1 MDLDQPS
8 PPLVATPVPK
18 APPSGFS
25 AAATVPGRRMPW
37 PLIGFAFAAGLVAMA
52 LAVHYYERWAHPA
65 PPVATTGASPTGTA
79 APAPVAALAT
89 VPTGTSVDA
98 LAIRENELG
107 ARLAVLEARAAAID
121 GDSRAAAG
129 NAARAEA
136 LLLALGTRRA
146 LDRGQP
152 LGYLEEQLRARF
164 GARQPMAVSAIL
176 QAARA
181 PVTLEDLRASLDGV
195 APLLT
200 TAAAKDGWLAS
211 FRREMGGLIVIRH
224 AGTPT
229 TMPNDRLARAR
240 RALDAGQVEAA
251 LAEVSQMPGATSADA
266 WLAAARRYVGARQAL
281 DVLESAALQGNAAR
295 Y

>member
-18 APPSGFS
+18 AAPPGFS
-25 AAATVPGRRMPW
+25 AAATVPRRRMPW
-37 PLIGFAFAAGLVAMA
+37 LLIGLAFAAGLVAMA
-52 LAVHYYERWAHPA
+52 LAVHYYDRWAHPA
-65 PPVATTGASPTGTA
+65 QPVATTDASPIGAA
-79 APAPVAALAT
+79 APAPVAPLAT
-89 VPTGTSVDA
+89 VPTGTTVDA

-107 ARLAVLEARAAAID
+107 GRLAVLEARAAAID
-121 GDSRAAAG
+121 SDSRAAAG

-164 GARQPMAVSAIL
+164 GARQPAAVGAIQ

-251 LAEVSQMPGATSADA
+251 LAEVSQMPGAASADA
-266 WLAAARRYVGARQAL
+266 WIAAARRYVGARQAL
-281 DVLESAALQGNAAR
+281 DVLESAALQGDAAR
-295 Y
+295 N

>member
-8 PPLVATPVPK
+8 PPLVATPVPTA
-18 APPSGFS
+18 APTSLS
-25 AAATVPGRRMPW
+25 AAASVPTRRMPW
-37 PLIGFAFAAGLVAMA
+37 LLIGFAFAAGLVAMA
-52 LAVHYYERWAHPA
+52 MAVHYYDRWAHPA
-65 PPVATTGASPTGTA
+65 QPIAATNAPQPGTA
-79 APAPVAALAT
+79 APSAVNPLAT
-89 VPTGTSVDA
+89 APSATTFDA
-98 LAIRENELG
+98 LTLRENQLSE
-107 ARLAVLEARAAAID
+107 RLAMLETRAAAID
-121 GDSRAAAG
+121 SDSRAAAG

-136 LLLALGTRRA
+136 LLLALSTRRA

-152 LGYLEEQLRARF
+152 LGYLAEQLRARF
-164 GARQPMAVSAIL
+164 GARQPAAVGAIL
-176 QAARA
+176 QAAHA

-251 LAEVSQMPGATSADA
+251 LAEVSQMPGAASADA
-266 WLAAARRYVGARQAL
+266 WIAAARRYVGARQAL
-281 DVLESAALQGNAAR
+281 DVLESAALQGDAAR
-295 Y
+295 N

>member
-8 PPLVATPVPK
+8 PPLAATPAPK
-18 APPSGFS
+18 AAPPSFS
-25 AAATVPGRRMPW
+25 TPVAAPRRRMPW
-37 PLIGFAFAAGLVAMA
+37 LLIGTAFVAGLLAMA
-52 LAVHYYERWAHPA
+52 VAFHYYDRWAHPA
-65 PPVATTGASPTGTA
+65 QPNTVAATTQPGAATSTTVNPLAAAPTGATIDALTLRETQLADRLAAIEARTA
-79 APAPVAALAT
+79 A
-89 VPTGTSVDA
+89 VD
-98 LAIRENELG
+98 G
-107 ARLAVLEARAAAID
+107 V
-121 GDSRAAAG
+121 SRAAAG

-136 LLLALGTRRA
+136 LLLTLSTRRT

-152 LGYLEEQLRARF
+152 LGYLEEQLRVRF
-164 GARQPMAVSAIL
+164 GARQPAAVGAIL

-200 TAAAKDGWLAS
+200 SAAASEGWLAS

-251 LAEVSQMPGATSADA
+251 LAEVTQMPGATSADA
-266 WLAAARRYVGARQAL
+266 WVTAARRYVAARQAL
-281 DVLESAALQGNAAR
+281 DLLESVALQGDGAR
-295 Y
+295 G